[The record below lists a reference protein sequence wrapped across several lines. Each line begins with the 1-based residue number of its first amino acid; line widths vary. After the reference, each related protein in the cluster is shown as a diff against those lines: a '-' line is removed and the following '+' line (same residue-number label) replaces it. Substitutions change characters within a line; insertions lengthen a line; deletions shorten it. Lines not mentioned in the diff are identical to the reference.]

1 MGGDEFCI
9 LVEKCGLEKCRQ
21 LVSVMNEKAAAF
33 NKNSK
38 DVMIQIACGFE
49 KYDKRIDYDIGD
61 TLRRADRMMYTEKLA
76 MKGKKADVR

>member
-1 MGGDEFCI
+1 
-9 LVEKCGLEKCRQ
+9 
-21 LVSVMNEKAAAF
+21 MNEKAAAF

-61 TLRRADRMMYTEKLA
+61 TLRRADRMMYAEKLA
-76 MKGKKADVR
+76 MKGKKTDVR